1 MENKYKAFLIFA
13 IISLLFYPPI
23 FLNSSLAFTQ
33 APKPLNQDIDKK
45 QMEEDEKLLQ
55 EALVLAKQ
63 KDSRAFDALSNLI
76 QNESGSIRRE
86 ALRGLGQT
94 EDRRAIISGSLNW
107 LSGSALHL
115 IFDSC
120 TNADVNYSIQ

>member
-1 MENKYKAFLIFA
+1 
-13 IISLLFYPPI
+13 
-23 FLNSSLAFTQ
+23 
-33 APKPLNQDIDKK
+33 
-45 QMEEDEKLLQ
+45 MEEDEKLLQ

-94 EDRRAIISGSLNW
+94 EDRRAIISASFNW
-107 LSGSALHL
+107 LSGSALRL

-120 TNADVNYSIQ
+120 TNASTNHSIQ